1 MNAYSA
7 RCAAFAAAAILC
19 GCADTMHSRYSE
31 PYVLFE
37 TEHNMTM
44 QGIVPVIVVTIDG
57 ASVVYGGKE
66 PVKPGVHT
74 VVASISGAADRTV
87 RELRVDAQPCT
98 RYYLGAKR
106 SAPPETDWKVLV
118 ASSEPIGECRKSSS

>member
-7 RCAAFAAAAILC
+7 RCAAFVAAAILC
-19 GCADTMHSRYSE
+19 GCASDSMYSRYSG

-44 QGIVPVIVVTIDG
+44 KGIVPVIVVTIDG
-57 ASVVYGGKE
+57 ANVVYGGKE
-66 PVKPGVHT
+66 PVKPGMHT

-87 RELRVDAQPCT
+87 RELKVDAQPCT

-106 SAPPETDWKVLV
+106 SDADWQVVV
-118 ASSEPIGECRKSSS
+118 ASTEPIGECRKG